1 MDAEN
6 QVARGKNPERPRP
19 YHRGFD
25 LEERLLQY
33 SARIIGLVDVLPRS
47 RTGNHVAGQLLR
59 SGTSPLSNQGE
70 ASSAES
76 IDDLIHKL
84 SICLKELRETRRWL
98 LLIQRVPMVKS
109 PSMLDAILG
118 ETDELIRIFAASI
131 RTSRAKQADSRRASS
146 TGRNS
151 TGNMT

>member
-1 MDAEN
+1 MVNAGDQA
-6 QVARGKNPERPRP
+6 ARGKDPEKPRP

-33 SARIIGLVDVLPRS
+33 SARIIGLVDSLPRS
-47 RTGNHVAGQLLR
+47 RTGNHIAGQLLR

-70 ASSAES
+70 AGFAES

-98 LLIQRVPMVKS
+98 LLIQRVRWS
-109 PSMLDAILG
+109 SLHLDLMPFLG
-118 ETDELIRIFAASI
+118 RQMS
-131 RTSRAKQADSRRASS
+131 
-146 TGRNS
+146 
-151 TGNMT
+151 